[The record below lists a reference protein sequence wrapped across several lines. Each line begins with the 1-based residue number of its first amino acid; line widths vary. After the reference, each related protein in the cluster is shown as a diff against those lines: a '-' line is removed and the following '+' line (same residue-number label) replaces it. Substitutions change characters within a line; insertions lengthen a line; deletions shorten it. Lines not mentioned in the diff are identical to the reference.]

1 MKKIINITNLNTN
14 EISSIGAGFSMSKD
28 AVFKLTQSAIDSV
41 RDNTPIV
48 IDKAKMVL
56 RTLSPVLSIAA
67 TATLFITQKVYSQKY
82 IKLNDRVAKI
92 LSMQ

>member
-28 AVFKLTQSAIDSV
+28 AAFKLTQSAIDSV

-56 RTLSPVLSIAA
+56 RTLSPALSIAA
-67 TATLFITQKVYSQKY
+67 TVILFVTPKVYSQKY
-82 IKLNDRVAKI
+82 TKLNAHVLSI
-92 LSMQ
+92 LSRQ

>member
-1 MKKIINITNLNTN
+1 MKKIISITNLNIN
-14 EISSIGAGFSMSKD
+14 EISSIGAGFSISKD
-28 AVFKLTQSAIDSV
+28 AAFKLTQSAIDSV

-56 RTLSPVLSIAA
+56 RTLSPALSIAA
-67 TATLFITQKVYSQKY
+67 TAALFITQKVYSQKY
-82 IKLNDRVAKI
+82 IKLNAHVAKI